1 MEILKLESKWNEK
14 ENHWGTF
21 SRLEII
27 EEELS
32 KCDDRSIEII
42 QSEE

>member
-27 EEELS
+27 EELS
-32 KCDDRSIEII
+32 KFDDRSVKII